1 MQRDLVLVHVESQA
15 PETLAVCSEH
25 LHLLRNRE
33 IAAVALERYNILHE
47 TSCKLED
54 CKVSGITQFS
64 VPIAC
69 ELDAQVR
76 LLDDFEMVIRLPDY
90 VSPGEPKIPE
100 KTANDM
106 IEIAES
112 FMECGDGG
120 SASMFFTAAGFQGS
134 DYVAEKHWN
143 LHDRREKRRYWR
155 ILESFGWP
163 DSLESEEES
172 EAEEWRRTPEQLVR
186 DCEDGVDVES
196 NLIALAKVKPM
207 HAIEFILT
215 NLHLYRYI
223 PDVCRASERA
233 LEALGQLLDSVGC
246 VVDARMAIGEMLL
259 RKGMIAPGL
268 AIGFNPDVIAMH
280 TPQVA
285 LAHAKKMWAMWVNG
299 DLGPLYYNMMM
310 FLLYH
315 KTDKIGSVVVSQ
327 VISLLDS
334 AKKFPAQ
341 PTKAK
346 IVGTVPKQI
355 DQAQLPVFRVLCLV
369 EVFLYTQGMMKEY
382 KELKTIMHTGRVDY
396 FEKMKGGFDE
406 LRDAPEYMLFAR
418 SGKQSPPP
426 YEDPAMLWAIGD
438 ETLMD
443 DGFKPI
449 DKMWAMF
456 HPVAGLSLWKIKKK
470 YSMEATA
477 FWNLIDV
484 SQRYTGICLQIG
496 KWDILE
502 TIPKLLQN
510 GVVDSVKKAME
521 YIAGIYASIVEEIEE
536 RSGRPV
542 FVRYVKFDMDDM
554 RDQITAFNKVL
565 LNALPESATL
575 CGEISPPIAGNP
587 VTES

>member
-1 MQRDLVLVHVESQA
+1 MQRALVLVHVESQT

-25 LHLLRNRE
+25 LRLLRNRE
-33 IAAVALERYNILHE
+33 IAAVALERYNVLHE
-47 TSCKLED
+47 SSFKLED
-54 CKVSGITQFS
+54 SKVSGITHFS
-64 VPIAC
+64 IPIEC

-76 LLDDFEMVIRLPDY
+76 LHDDFELVIRLPDY
-90 VSPGEPKIPE
+90 ISPGEPKIPE
-100 KTANDM
+100 KTANEM
-106 IEIAES
+106 IDIAES

-172 EAEEWRRTPEQLVR
+172 EAEDWGRTPEQLIR
-186 DCEDGVDVES
+186 DCEDGVDVET
-196 NLIALAKVKPM
+196 NLIVLAKTRPM

-223 PDVCRASERA
+223 PDVCRASEAA
-233 LEALGQLLDSVGC
+233 LEALTQFLDGFGC
-246 VVDARMAIGEMLL
+246 VIDVRMAIGEMLL
-259 RKGMIAPGL
+259 RKGMIGPGL
-268 AIGFNPDVIAMH
+268 AIGFNPDVIAIQ

-285 LAHAKKMWAMWVNG
+285 LAHVKKMWAMWVNG
-299 DLGPLYYNMMM
+299 DLGPLYYNLLM
-310 FLLYH
+310 FFLYH
-315 KTDKIGSVVVSQ
+315 RTDKLGNVMGNQ
-327 VISLLDS
+327 VFMLLEG
-334 AKKFPAQ
+334 AKNFPEQA
-341 PTKAK
+341 TKSK
-346 IVGTVPKQI
+346 IFGTVPKQI
-355 DQAQLPVFRVLCLV
+355 DQAQMPMFRAMCLAG
-369 EVFLYTQGMMKEY
+369 VFLYTQGMMREY
-382 KELKTIMHTGRVDY
+382 KELKGSMHTGRVSY
-396 FEKMKGGFDE
+396 FEKMKDGFCE
-406 LRDAPEYMLFAR
+406 LRDAPEYVLFAR

-426 YEDPAMLWAIGD
+426 YEDPAMLWAVGD

-477 FWNLIDV
+477 FWNLVDV
-484 SQRYTGICLQIG
+484 AQRYTGICLQIG

-554 RDQITAFNKVL
+554 RDQIAAFNKVL
-565 LNALPESATL
+565 LHALPKSATL
-575 CGEISPPIAGNP
+575 CGEMSPSQL
-587 VTES
+587 E